1 MRRWLLLGL
10 ALVAAAACGGD
21 DDPDSQAPVPRA
33 DLIGPAL
40 DAVVAERG
48 ADDVELLEIAADLEV
63 VDVIVRDGEG
73 DGEGGG
79 ADAVLYRYDGET
91 LTGPIEPRLD
101 ERPTFSVAEVT
112 IEPDSIFEQVEAE
125 LPDSAI
131 IDLAVRAEGNVVVN
145 DATVASQNGGVL
157 LVLLQPDGTIIGMQ
171 PV

>member
-10 ALVAAAACGGD
+10 ALVAASACGGD
-21 DDPDSQAPVPRA
+21 DDDSESQAQVPRA
-33 DLIGPAL
+33 DLIEPAL

-48 ADDVELLEIAADLEV
+48 ADDVELIEVAADLEV
-63 VDVIVRDGEG
+63 VDVIVRDGER
-73 DGEGGG
+73 DGAG
-79 ADAVLYRYDGET
+79 AVLYRYDGET
-91 LTGPIEPRLD
+91 LTGPIEPRPD

-125 LPDSAI
+125 LPGSAI
-131 IDLAVRAEGNVVVN
+131 IDLAVRAEGNLVVN

>member
-21 DDPDSQAPVPRA
+21 DDPDGKAPVPRA

-48 ADDVELLEIAADLEV
+48 ADDVELLEVAADLEV

-73 DGEGGG
+73 DGAG
-79 ADAVLYRYDGET
+79 AVLYRYDGES
-91 LTGPIEPRLD
+91 LTGPIEPRRD